1 MLTKEEELN
10 QLKMEYSLFRS
21 INVDFPS
28 PPILHRS
35 YNELDFEFEDDP
47 EPLEVPM
54 RPTLQRIVSN
64 ALNFEVPEQVPMRP
78 TLQRISNAPNFE
90 VPEQVP
96 MRPTLQR
103 ISNALNFEVPE
114 QVPMRPT
121 LQRIVSNAPNFE
133 VPEQVP
139 MRPTLQRIVSNALNF
154 EVPMCQRISN
164 APDVEQV
171 PMHPLERLGRSV
183 TY

>member
-64 ALNFEVPEQVPMRP
+64 ALNFEVP
-78 TLQRISNAPNFE
+78 
-90 VPEQVP
+90 
-96 MRPTLQR
+96 
-103 ISNALNFEVPE
+103 
-114 QVPMRPT
+114 
-121 LQRIVSNAPNFE
+121 
-133 VPEQVP
+133 
-139 MRPTLQRIVSNALNF
+139 
-154 EVPMCQRISN
+154 MCQRISN